1 MLIPFSYSLN
11 DAALDLFG
19 AIIMSQLPQESL
31 DALSQDWIVD
41 QSGMMIW
48 TLLTLI
54 IGIYIGRK
62 TKRTKIIKQ
71 SNQQ

>member
-1 MLIPFSYSLN
+1 MLIPFSYSLS

-31 DALSQDWIVD
+31 DALSQYWIVD
-41 QSGMMIW
+41 QSDMMVW
-48 TLLTLI
+48 ALLTLI

-62 TKRTKIIKQ
+62 TKRTKITKQ